1 MEFKPSRFLKDISIG
16 TGIGL
21 RYDLGFLVIRLDWG
35 FAVHIPCENGIN
47 RYFFNAHSFK
57 DLQALHFAVGYPF

>member
-1 MEFKPSRFLKDISIG
+1 MYFKPSRFFKDIALG

-35 FAVHIPCENGIN
+35 VAIHIPCENGVN
-47 RYFFNAHSFK
+47 RYFFNANRFR
-57 DLQALHFAVGYPF
+57 DLHTLNFAIGYPF